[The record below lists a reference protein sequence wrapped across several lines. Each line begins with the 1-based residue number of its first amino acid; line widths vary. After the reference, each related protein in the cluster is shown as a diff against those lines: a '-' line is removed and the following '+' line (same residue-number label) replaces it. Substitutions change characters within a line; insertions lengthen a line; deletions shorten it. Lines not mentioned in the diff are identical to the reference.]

1 MASKA
6 IRGITVEI
14 GGDTTKLGK
23 SLLDVNDKTG
33 ALQSEL
39 REVERLLKFNPDSVE
54 ALTQKQDILR
64 ATISETE
71 EELRLLG
78 EAQKVLN
85 ERFEKGEIGEEK
97 MRSFERELIKTQ
109 SKLKGYKSDLDKM
122 NTSMSDMAAEAS
134 ESMTALDKLTAQIED
149 QETELTDLKQE
160 YMNVVLEQGKSS
172 KEAKALA
179 KEMESLNS
187 DLKQSKKQMD
197 KAESAA
203 NDLADGLDNAGDE
216 ASGSGDGF
224 TIMGGALADLT
235 SSAIQGCVSAI
246 GDFIGSLLELSEATE
261 EYRSMQAKLEG
272 SANTFGYSTEY
283 ASEQYKNFYGYLGD
297 DQMATNAITNLMGI
311 GTSTESLS
319 AIAEGAIGVWAS
331 YGDSI
336 PIESLTESINET
348 IRVGER

>member
-23 SLLDVNDKTG
+23 ALGDVESKTG
-33 ALQSEL
+33 SLQREL
-39 REVERLLKFNPDSVE
+39 KQVEQMLKFDPENTELLAQRQQLLTE
-54 ALTQKQDILR
+54 AVG
-64 ATISETE
+64 ETSKK
-71 EELRLLG
+71 LALLE
-78 EAQKVLN
+78 EAQSQVV
-85 ERFEKGEIGEEK
+85 EQFEKGEIGEDQ
-97 MRSFERELIKTQ
+97 MRAFQREIIQTR
-109 SKLKGYKSDLDKM
+109 SKLSGFKNDLAGVDAPMESIGDNSTKS
-122 NTSMSDMAAEAS
+122 A
-134 ESMTALDKLTAQIED
+134 TALEKLTAKIDE
-149 QETELTDLKQE
+149 QETELKQLKDE
-160 YMNVVLEQGKSS
+160 YTNVVLEQGESS
-172 KEAKALA
+172 KEAKTLA